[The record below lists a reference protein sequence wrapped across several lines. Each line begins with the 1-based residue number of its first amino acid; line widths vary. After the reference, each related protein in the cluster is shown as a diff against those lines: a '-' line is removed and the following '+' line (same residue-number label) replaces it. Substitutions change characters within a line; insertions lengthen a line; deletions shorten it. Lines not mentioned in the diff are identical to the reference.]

1 MASVRTKIQGGG
13 RIAAR
18 LREFKNADGMRASVG
33 ILDDHA
39 QYPDGTKVADVMKWI
54 NHGTKDMVPRR
65 FLQRARAQGQKKAR
79 KAIQKAIKAGKP
91 TVEILSAGA
100 IVLADEIVRQ
110 IDTAQRWAPPLEPS
124 TIKKKGHAVPLDD
137 TGRLRR
143 AQEWD
148 VKTKN
153 GRVIARGRPAR

>member
-1 MASVRTKIQGGG
+1 MASVRTKVQGSG
-13 RIAAR
+13 RIAAK
-18 LREFKNADGMRASVG
+18 LREFKNADGMKASVG
-33 ILDDHA
+33 VLDDGA
-39 QYPDGTKVADVMKWI
+39 QYPDGTKVADVARMLE
-54 NHGTKDMVPRR
+54 HGTKDMVPRR
-65 FLQRARAQGQKKAR
+65 FIRRARAQGQAKAR

-91 TVEILSAGA
+91 TVEILAAGA
-100 IVLADEIVRQ
+100 IVLADEIVKQ
-110 IDTAQRWAPPLEPS
+110 IDTAQRWAEPLKES
-124 TIKKKGHAVPLDD
+124 TVKKKGHDIPLHD